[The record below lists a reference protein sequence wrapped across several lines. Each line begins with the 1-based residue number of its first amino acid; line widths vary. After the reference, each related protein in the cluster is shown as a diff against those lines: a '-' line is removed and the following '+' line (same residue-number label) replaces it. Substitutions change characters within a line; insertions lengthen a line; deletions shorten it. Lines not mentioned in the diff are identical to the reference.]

1 MDETLQHHGVK
12 GMKWGVRKDRKHG
25 SGRDTPNKNYSAAM
39 RKSDSVYGENN
50 VKRINRKM
58 NEGKSHKRAERE
70 VLYGKRGANRIE
82 KRMAKGQK
90 ASTAENKEALIQ
102 VGKGLA
108 ISTAMYAGMYA
119 CSRAYSNYATSP
131 SYRKNVN
138 KKANDAGKWV
148 QEHSRS
154 SRYLIQDFLH
164 GAHIIDR
171 GDKVSVTDIPI
182 DIMTSIVKR

>member
-12 GMKWGVRKDRKHG
+12 GMKWGVRKDRKPG
-25 SGRDTPNKNYSAAM
+25 SGRDTPNKNYSANM
-39 RKSDSVYGENN
+39 RKADSVYGKNN

-58 NEGKSHKRAERE
+58 NEGKSHKRAQRE
-70 VLYGKRGANRIE
+70 VVYGKRGANRIE
-82 KRMAKGQK
+82 KRIAKGQK

-102 VGKGLA
+102 LGEGLA
-108 ISTAMYAGMYA
+108 ISAVVFATMHA
-119 CSRAYSNYATSP
+119 CNRAYVNYATSP

-138 KKANDAGKWV
+138 NKASNAGKWV

-154 SRYLIQDFLH
+154 SRYSIQDFLH